1 MRAVKR
7 LLIFRHA
14 KAGPRDEKH
23 DKERALIE
31 RGCDDA
37 ALIGRAMHE
46 KGYKPDLVL
55 CSSAKRTVETWQHA
69 APELGDPEV
78 RFLDALYDAPEKSV
92 LQTIRSVKARAPVI
106 LYIGHNPG
114 LENLAR
120 MLVRK
125 PADPGEKRR
134 VAAMKD
140 KFPTSA
146 VAVVDFDVDAWSEI
160 APDTGALADF
170 ITPAELKRANTA

>member
-1 MRAVKR
+1 MKR

-23 DKERALIE
+23 DKERALIQ

-69 APELGDPEV
+69 APELGEDPEV
-78 RFLDALYDAPEKSV
+78 RFLDALYDAPEKSI
-92 LQTIRSVKARAPVI
+92 LQTIRTVKTHAPVI

-120 MLVRK
+120 VLVRK
-125 PADPGEKRR
+125 HEADAEEIARDVEDDLVPY
-134 VAAMKD
+134 V
-140 KFPTSA
+140 
-146 VAVVDFDVDAWSEI
+146 FDVVREDA
-160 APDTGALADF
+160 
-170 ITPAELKRANTA
+170 AEKIESRGPLFRARRS